1 MRFALN
7 TVIFRDRDIE
17 QVLAMIKGY
26 GYDGVEIAW
35 IPREHPFYMGKDL
48 NIARIKSSCDALG
61 LPVAAICP
69 FYPAEYNL
77 AHTLASKRRNA
88 IDYVRRIIDAAAE
101 LEAKIV
107 VVVPSAVFVKPT
119 GEFQEEWKSSVSS
132 LAELG
137 HCAQDHNVTL
147 AIEPITRFLT
157 HFVTRIEQVLKLVK
171 EAEAPG
177 LGVLADVF
185 HMNIEE
191 RTIEA
196 ALRQAKTALVHVHV
210 SDSNNCAPG
219 SGHLDFGNIYGV
231 LQDIGYSGSVSAE
244 LGVSFAEAEESAKA
258 TIGYLR
264 GLRA

>member
-1 MRFALN
+1 MRFSLN

-17 QVLAMIKGY
+17 EVLGMIKRY

-48 NIARIKSSCDALG
+48 NITKIKSSCETLG
-61 LPVAAICP
+61 LPVAAVCP

-77 AHTLASKRRNA
+77 AHTSASKRKNA
-88 IDYVRRIIDAAAE
+88 IDYVRRIIEATAE
-101 LEAKIV
+101 LGAKIV

-119 GEFQEEWKSSVSS
+119 GEFKEEWKSSVSS

-137 HCAQDHNVTL
+137 YYAQDHGVTL

-157 HFVTRIEQVLKLVK
+157 HFVTRIEQALKLVK
-171 EAEAPG
+171 DAEAPG

-191 RTIEA
+191 KTIGA
-196 ALRQAKTALVHVHV
+196 ALRQAKNLLVHVHV

-219 SGHLDFGNIYGV
+219 SGHLDFGNIYDV
-231 LQDIGYSGSVSAE
+231 LNDIQYNGFISAE
-244 LGVSFAEAEESAKA
+244 LGVDFSEAEESAEA
-258 TIGYLR
+258 TIKYLR
-264 GLRA
+264 NLRA